1 MSDPNLGKPGGV
13 DGRETQPWH
22 LAMDESDK
30 VREEG
35 AAKSEKKTWASVLGC
50 SLVSRC
56 DKNVL
61 EVILEKD
68 QRGAFNVNETECSN
82 MLRRLGIDQTA
93 GVHLEGVQICPQGR
107 GVIFITLKQGVDI
120 GRFCRHDVIVVTD
133 SGIRIVLVKPAGK
146 REVVVTAKGIHP
158 NTRED
163 VVLDYLGKFANV
175 SSNKVVY
182 GAFTEGPLRG
192 IRNGDRSYKLE
203 IKPTSQLGSYHVIDG
218 QKVTIRYNGQQQTC
232 ARCYQTP
239 QGCKGRGVAKRCEA
253 AGGFRLEFTDYVLDL
268 WKKIGYSP
276 EKINFSEFINLES
289 EQQDCGVL
297 TPAKTPSPNTE
308 KFTGVSIKQFP
319 KDIDHGEIIEFVIN
333 CGLP

>member
-163 VVLDYLGKFANV
+163 VVLDYL
-175 SSNKVVY
+175 
-182 GAFTEGPLRG
+182 
-192 IRNGDRSYKLE
+192 
-203 IKPTSQLGSYHVIDG
+203 
-218 QKVTIRYNGQQQTC
+218 
-232 ARCYQTP
+232 
-239 QGCKGRGVAKRCEA
+239 
-253 AGGFRLEFTDYVLDL
+253 
-268 WKKIGYSP
+268 
-276 EKINFSEFINLES
+276 
-289 EQQDCGVL
+289 
-297 TPAKTPSPNTE
+297 
-308 KFTGVSIKQFP
+308 
-319 KDIDHGEIIEFVIN
+319 
-333 CGLP
+333 